1 MKTSPIKRSKALMP
15 VSRDHHYG
23 LLLCYK
29 LRTGFSKNIAPERM
43 KRYTDWFFKTHLI
56 PHFEVEEK
64 YIFPILGN
72 QHELVKRAISE
83 HCAMVG
89 LFENTHDIELSLHQ
103 IEETLKQHIRFE
115 ERELFN
121 AIEKVATQAQLA
133 LVAEFHKD
141 EDFIDNQDDPFWE

>member
-1 MKTSPIKRSKALMP
+1 MP
-15 VSRDHHYG
+15 VSRDHHHG

-29 LRTGFSKNIAPERM
+29 LRTGFSKDIAPERM

-72 QHELVKRAISE
+72 QNELVKRAIAE
-83 HCAMVG
+83 HCALVG
-89 LFENTHDIELSLHQ
+89 LFESSHDIELSLHH

-141 EDFIDNQDDPFWE
+141 EDFVDNQDDPFWE